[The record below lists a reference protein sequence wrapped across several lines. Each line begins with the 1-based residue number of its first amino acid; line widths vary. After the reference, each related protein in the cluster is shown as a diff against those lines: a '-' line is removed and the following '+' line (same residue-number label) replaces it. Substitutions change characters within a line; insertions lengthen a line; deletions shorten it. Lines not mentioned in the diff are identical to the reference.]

1 MPAERFKPM
10 LFADQP
16 LAELIAAMSPKGGVL
31 ADARDLL
38 LGGDAAGAEVALVAA
53 MVANPEDIGTWHRF
67 LLAAS
72 QLARGDRDA
81 GIRTM
86 RAIAGT
92 AAESRARLLAWRAL
106 RDAGA
111 PPDDPDLVLGVIV
124 EVNTVEGIDTLAAY
138 ADGSARYL
146 LHTGQ
151 RVVWDHPDDRLE
163 KAIAQVMAAAR
174 AAVAHVPPGRLDG
187 DPAPQ
192 VARHTL
198 LTAGGLRAV
207 EEPMADASVEASPR
221 GALFAALTELL
232 RQILAIV
239 KW

>member
-10 LFADQP
+10 LFADQS
-16 LAELIAAMSPKGGVL
+16 LDELIATMSPPGGVL
-31 ADARDLL
+31 ADARGLL

-53 MVANPEDIGTWHRF
+53 MVANPDEIGTWHR
-67 LLAAS
+67 LLLGAS
-72 QLARGDRDA
+72 QLARGSRDA
-81 GIRTM
+81 AIRTL
-86 RAIAGT
+86 RAIADG
-92 AAESRARLLAWRAL
+92 AAESRPRLWAWRAL

-111 PPDDPDLVLGVIV
+111 PPDDPDVVLGAIV

-151 RVVWDHPDDRLE
+151 RVLWDRPDGRLDE
-163 KAIAQVMAAAR
+163 AIARVMSAAR
-174 AAVAHVPPGRLDG
+174 AAVPHVPPGRLAG
-187 DPAPQ
+187 DPGPQ

-198 LTAGGLRAV
+198 LTAGGLRSI
-207 EEPMADASVEASPR
+207 EEPMAEASVDASPR
-221 GALFAALTELL
+221 GPLFAALTDLL
-232 RQILAIV
+232 KQVLAIV